1 MSIGFE
7 TFPFFGWYRIQYGNN
22 LVQKKFCSDFWYRH
36 TLIQCL
42 SARGSHHPAVAP
54 GRRWGWLMVIG
65 ALMQIASTANNP
77 QNLQP
82 DLRIS
87 KNKTLCPVLLVCT
100 LVYWASI
107 YLVGDEPASNIF
119 FAHLRCANRFDLP
132 KNSDRLSFHF
142 SSWSMPH
149 CIKCIWSKWVNKHL
163 NPLLLKNVKNAAC
176 WTDTGCWK
184 DTGSNFFALTTDQQ

>member
-1 MSIGFE
+1 MGIGFE

-42 SARGSHHPAVAP
+42 SAQGSHHPAVAP

-87 KNKTLCPVLLVCT
+87 KNKTLSPVLFVCVPLSIGQVST
-100 LVYWASI
+100 LWVMNLPPTSSLHI
-107 YLVGDEPASNIF
+107 
-119 FAHLRCANRFDLP
+119 CA
-132 KNSDRLSFHF
+132 
-142 SSWSMPH
+142 
-149 CIKCIWSKWVNKHL
+149 
-163 NPLLLKNVKNAAC
+163 
-176 WTDTGCWK
+176 
-184 DTGSNFFALTTDQQ
+184 ALTDLICQKILTDFLFIFHPGQCLIVLNAFDRNG